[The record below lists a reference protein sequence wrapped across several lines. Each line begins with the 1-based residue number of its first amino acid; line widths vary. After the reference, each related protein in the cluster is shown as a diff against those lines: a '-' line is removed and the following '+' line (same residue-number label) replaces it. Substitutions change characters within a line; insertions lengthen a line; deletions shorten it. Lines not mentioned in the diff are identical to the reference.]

1 MINKTDKSRSSYYNY
16 YTNKKWGS
24 ADSYN
29 LCLDSSKLGIDG
41 TAKAIIEAIHIYDSL
56 KKIKRQIFYRHLHF
70 MAGCF
75 SVSAKKIQTEFILM
89 SFERECLCFFLDTN
103 RRCYVII
110 TWWRKL
116 L

>member
-56 KKIKRQIFYRHLHF
+56 KNKRQIFIGTLPFYGRV
-70 MAGCF
+70 F
-75 SVSAKKIQTEFILM
+75 SVSAKKYRQNSSL
-89 SFERECLCFFLDTN
+89 
-103 RRCYVII
+103 
-110 TWWRKL
+110 
-116 L
+116 

>member
-56 KKIKRQIFYRHLHF
+56 KNKHQIFRHPAILWRGVF
-70 MAGCF
+70 CI
-75 SVSAKKIQTEFILM
+75 SAIP
-89 SFERECLCFFLDTN
+89 
-103 RRCYVII
+103 
-110 TWWRKL
+110 
-116 L
+116 